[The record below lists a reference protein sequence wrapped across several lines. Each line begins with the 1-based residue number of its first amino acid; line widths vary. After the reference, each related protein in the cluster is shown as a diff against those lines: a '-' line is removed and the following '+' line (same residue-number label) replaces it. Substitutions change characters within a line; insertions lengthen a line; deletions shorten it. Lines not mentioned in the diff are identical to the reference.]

1 MSREALVLLVCCC
14 DFRDGAERLIPSKSL
29 RNAVIRA
36 FPGLFCVLRMCA
48 PRRAA
53 AVVRPRGREKSA
65 DRRRRILISRLLIIR
80 ASVPRRKSPFPAYF
94 KGFPAV
100 SPLIP
105 PYPAFLKYPVS
116 PHFPKQVSAGVGPCC
131 RAAAIGRAMEW
142 PVSLARESFPPPFA
156 TAYITKPSQPIGR
169 EGFVLCNQITS
180 CTVPYTFWSDNPD
193 SSVRRR
199 CRRRF

>member
-36 FPGLFCVLRMCA
+36 FPGLFCILRMCA

-94 KGFPAV
+94 RGFPAV

-116 PHFPKQVSAGVGPCC
+116 PQQIRRPRISMLQKALKI
-131 RAAAIGRAMEW
+131 RAEHSETVHNDRKTRISHLITYRFVQYNTNTSGKPTHYLPATL
-142 PVSLARESFPPPFA
+142 SLHN
-156 TAYITKPSQPIGR
+156 KG
-169 EGFVLCNQITS
+169 TS
-180 CTVPYTFWSDNPD
+180 LLLF
-193 SSVRRR
+193 
-199 CRRRF
+199 F

>member
-36 FPGLFCVLRMCA
+36 FPGLFRILRMCA

-116 PHFPKQVSAGVGPCC
+116 PQQCGWIEAERDYGLDQRKIWTVQAFIRKQLLLQK
-131 RAAAIGRAMEW
+131 IGD
-142 PVSLARESFPPPFA
+142 PPQDKVY
-156 TAYITKPSQPIGR
+156 TR
-169 EGFVLCNQITS
+169 DRN
-180 CTVPYTFWSDNPD
+180 TVM
-193 SSVRRR
+193 
-199 CRRRF
+199 

>member
-36 FPGLFCVLRMCA
+36 FPGLLCILRMCA

-80 ASVPRRKSPFPAYF
+80 ASVPRWKSPFPAYF

-116 PHFPKQVSAGVGPCC
+116 PQCTSSSRCDPPNLQNMFSYALNGECARSSCGSSLLFCAFQALFK
-131 RAAAIGRAMEW
+131 AAHKM
-142 PVSLARESFPPPFA
+142 F
-156 TAYITKPSQPIGR
+156 
-169 EGFVLCNQITS
+169 
-180 CTVPYTFWSDNPD
+180 
-193 SSVRRR
+193 
-199 CRRRF
+199 

>member
-14 DFRDGAERLIPSKSL
+14 DFRDGAEWLIPSKSL

-36 FPGLFCVLRMCA
+36 FPGLFRILRMCA
-48 PRRAA
+48 PRHAA

-116 PHFPKQVSAGVGPCC
+116 PQRFWTLNSKMFQIIFHKDFQQGSPSLLFPNMQRYRKH
-131 RAAAIGRAMEW
+131 
-142 PVSLARESFPPPFA
+142 
-156 TAYITKPSQPIGR
+156 
-169 EGFVLCNQITS
+169 S
-180 CTVPYTFWSDNPD
+180 CSNLST
-193 SSVRRR
+193 
-199 CRRRF
+199 

>member
-14 DFRDGAERLIPSKSL
+14 DFRDGAEWLIPSKSL

-36 FPGLFCVLRMCA
+36 FPGLFRILRMCA

-80 ASVPRRKSPFPAYF
+80 AFVPRRKSPFPAYF

-116 PHFPKQVSAGVGPCC
+116 PHVGSVLAENQVSKYPQ
-131 RAAAIGRAMEW
+131 
-142 PVSLARESFPPPFA
+142 SFLFLYADLRNTYHKSRLLTYGLP
-156 TAYITKPSQPIGR
+156 
-169 EGFVLCNQITS
+169 L
-180 CTVPYTFWSDNPD
+180 
-193 SSVRRR
+193 
-199 CRRRF
+199 RF

>member
-36 FPGLFCVLRMCA
+36 FPGLFRILRMCA

-116 PHFPKQVSAGVGPCC
+116 PQFRIEPGAVHDLDFSPDPALGRCWTSIWPKNHS
-131 RAAAIGRAMEW
+131 E
-142 PVSLARESFPPPFA
+142 
-156 TAYITKPSQPIGR
+156 
-169 EGFVLCNQITS
+169 
-180 CTVPYTFWSDNPD
+180 TVPSH
-193 SSVRRR
+193 SLGQL
-199 CRRRF
+199 

>member
-36 FPGLFCVLRMCA
+36 FPGLFRILRMCA

-116 PHFPKQVSAGVGPCC
+116 PQLSPAARFISSMT
-131 RAAAIGRAMEW
+131 RAVPSLPYRVAMACSTARRVAIMGTICLRDAD
-142 PVSLARESFPPPFA
+142 F
-156 TAYITKPSQPIGR
+156 
-169 EGFVLCNQITS
+169 
-180 CTVPYTFWSDNPD
+180 
-193 SSVRRR
+193 SSS
-199 CRRRF
+199 